1 MRRVLVFKN
10 IQKRDDAG
18 VMRNVQVSD
27 FTGTFHQFAQEADG
41 EGQSNPVAI
50 VERDDGSVVTVYC
63 GLVQFIDRARF
74 AGVTP

>member
-10 IQKRDDAG
+10 TQKRDESGAIQ
-18 VMRNVQVSD
+18 NVQVSD

-63 GLVQFIDRARF
+63 HFIQFIDRAR
-74 AGVTP
+74 